1 MHLVIRLYL
10 CVRVCLCIC
19 LQILDN
25 AIDERYFLFLKAVT
39 KSQRLP
45 GMWCVWC
52 WCKAVQMQR
61 VNCAGE
67 AGLSLCGCVC

>member
-25 AIDERYFLFLKAVT
+25 AIDKRYFLFLKAA
-39 KSQRLP
+39 KL
-45 GMWCVWC
+45 
-52 WCKAVQMQR
+52 
-61 VNCAGE
+61 
-67 AGLSLCGCVC
+67 